1 MFASHSYDSRPQT
14 SFPMKTY
21 TDPTIHPSAP
31 EPRPS
36 YWQKFGAGSLT
47 ISVIL
52 HVILLIVGLIY
63 VFQIIPSPEKKP
75 DEWATRGSSGSSG
88 SEANTTR
95 KRTQMS
101 RANLPRIAA
110 LEKESTIV
118 LPEPQVS
125 TSMPVMTSLNDG
137 GSLGGPGSLTT
148 GNGSLGR
155 DKIGPGPGVIG
166 ANSNKSFIFL
176 PEIIRKRCSKQDR
189 LARLKQ
195 NGGTEACEDTVL
207 NGLRWLKANQN
218 PDGSWG
224 KDTPAAM
231 TGLAL
236 LAYFGHCETPSSEEF
251 GESCGRGIVWLVSLG
266 MKNDGKMSG
275 NFTANHW
282 SYEHA
287 IATYALGEATTFC
300 KNSVNEVPYLTEV
313 TQKAGQYI
321 IDHQNKNGGWAYAY
335 ATEGGH
341 TDLSVAGWQIQALRA
356 CDHSGLPFKG
366 MNSCINKALDYVNGR
381 QSPEGGFG
389 YVGPGKPPSGY
400 YTLTGVGMLCNQ
412 MWNKGNRPEVR
423 KGASYVLENT
433 KFDYNT
439 EFCDLYGHY
448 YESQAMMQRGGN
460 DWKQYNELFRDQIL
474 QNQDADGS
482 WKTPGGGK
490 KARAAG
496 GTWQGDKLYRT
507 CLCTLMMEVYYRFL
521 GSGGDVL
528 RPGI

>member
-1 MFASHSYDSRPQT
+1 
-14 SFPMKTY
+14 MKTN
-21 TDPTIHPSAP
+21 TDPSIHLAAP
-31 EPRPS
+31 APRQS
-36 YWQKFGAGSLT
+36 SWQKFGAGSLT

-52 HVILLIVGLIY
+52 HLIILVIGLIY
-63 VFQIIPSPEKKP
+63 VFQIIPAPTNEHA
-75 DEWATRGSSGSSG
+75 EWTTRGSAGSPA
-88 SEANTTR
+88 SEANTSR
-95 KRTQMS
+95 QRTQMS
-101 RANLPRIAA
+101 RANLPRVAVA
-110 LEKESTIV
+110 NKESSIV
-118 LPEPQVS
+118 LPELQES
-125 TSMPVMTSLNDG
+125 SSMPVMTSLATG
-137 GSLGGPGSLTT
+137 GSLSGPGNH
-148 GNGSLGR
+148 GIGGGVF
-155 DKIGPGPGVIG
+155 GPGTNGPGTSPFG
-166 ANSNKSFIFL
+166 TNQNKSFLQL
-176 PEIIRKRCSKQDR
+176 PEVLRKRCSKEDR
-189 LARLKQ
+189 IARLKQ

-207 NGLRWLKANQN
+207 NGLRWLKSNQN

-224 KDTPAAM
+224 NDTPAAM

-236 LAYFGHCETPSSEEF
+236 LAYFGHCETPSSPEF
-251 GESCGRGIVWLVSLG
+251 GESCGRGIVWLVGLG
-266 MKNDGKMSG
+266 MRNEGRMAG

-300 KNSVNEVPYLTEV
+300 KKGVNEVPYLTEV

-335 ATEGGH
+335 ATDGGH

-356 CDHSGLPFKG
+356 CDHSGLPYKG
-366 MNSCINKALDYVNGR
+366 MNSCIKKALDYVNGC

-389 YVGPGKPPSGY
+389 YVGPGKPASGY

-412 MWNKGNRPEVR
+412 MWDKGNRPEVR
-423 KGASYVLENT
+423 KGVKYVSENT

-490 KARAAG
+490 KVRAAG

-521 GSGGDVL
+521 GTGGDAT